1 MGLRDVLRRATAG
14 QEPVPAAGRQA
25 GDREWKGAFF
35 DYAAAHPGTS
45 VAVGG
50 VTRIT
55 GDVPDHEEM
64 CLLVDLAAARY
75 PELAEAP
82 PGGSGR
88 RAAAPFA
95 AADHVFRTPVAAGT
109 GLDGLRAALG
119 DLAAAPLPERLWGVW
134 ILHGYAPDEF
144 AVVLRGHHAHFD
156 GMLLTELF
164 RGTLSGTAAS
174 SKAGAPPPGRTA
186 GRSTTAELATAVR
199 EGISALGGLRRAAR
213 LVPDGF
219 PLTGRLHYAW
229 GSVELARFRKIAAAH
244 GATPNDL
251 YLSALAGALKSWAGE
266 RGRPLGRQPM
276 RMMVPVTLRRRDN
289 AGERGNAV
297 LGAAVRLPV
306 GLDDPV
312 ERLEYVKARTRK
324 VRSSLF
330 NPHAG
335 ALGRMVPDRFGRWL
349 LELDLHPRST
359 TVLATHVPGPDK
371 RLHLGDRVITNVM
384 PLTLLP
390 AGHVLAACFSSY
402 ATTAQIGFVADRTV
416 GDCDGLVQL
425 WMHEL
430 DEMTARAGL

>member
-1 MGLRDVLRRATAG
+1 MGLRDALRRATAG
-14 QEPVPAAGRQA
+14 RGPVPTAGRQA
-25 GDREWKGAFF
+25 GVREWKGAFF

-50 VTRIT
+50 ASRIT

-64 CLLVDLAAARY
+64 CLLVDLVVARY
-75 PELAEAP
+75 PELAQAP
-82 PGGSGR
+82 PDGAGR
-88 RAAAPFA
+88 GAGTPFA
-95 AADHVFRTPVAAGT
+95 AADHVFRTPVAEGT
-109 GLDGLRAALG
+109 GLDGLRAALR
-119 DLAAAPLPERLWGVW
+119 DLAATPLPERLWGVW

-156 GMLLTELF
+156 GMLLSELF
-164 RGTLSGTAAS
+164 RGTLSEPAAS
-174 SKAGAPPPGRTA
+174 PKPRVPPRSPTA
-186 GRSTTAELATAVR
+186 RRSTAAELATALR
-199 EGISALGGLRRAAR
+199 EGIGALSGLRRAAR
-213 LVPDGF
+213 LVPGDF
-219 PLTGRLHYAW
+219 PLTGKPHYAW

-251 YLSALAGALKSWAGE
+251 YLSSLAGALKSWAGE
-266 RGRPLGRQPM
+266 RGQSLGRHPV

-289 AGERGNAV
+289 AGNRGNLV
-297 LGAAVRLPV
+297 LGAGVRLPV

-324 VRSSLF
+324 VRSMLCD
-330 NPHAG
+330 PHAG

-359 TVLATHVPGPDK
+359 TVLASHVPGPEK
-371 RLHLGDRVITNVM
+371 RLRLGGRLITDVI
-384 PLTLLP
+384 PLNLLP
-390 AGHVLAACFSSY
+390 AGHALAACFFSY
-402 ATTAQIGFVADRTV
+402 AATAQICFVADRTV
-416 GDCDGLVQL
+416 GGCDGLVQL

>member
-1 MGLRDVLRRATAG
+1 MGLRDVLRWATAG
-14 QEPVPAAGRQA
+14 QESVPTAGRQA
-25 GDREWKGAFF
+25 GVREWKGAFF

-50 VTRIT
+50 VSRIT

-64 CLLVDLAAARY
+64 CLLVDLAVARY
-75 PELAEAP
+75 PELAAAP
-82 PGGSGR
+82 PDGSGR
-88 RAAAPFA
+88 GTGTPFA

-109 GLDGLRAALG
+109 QLDGLRVALG

-156 GMLLTELF
+156 GMLLSELF
-164 RGTLSGTAAS
+164 RGTLSEPAAS
-174 SKAGAPPPGRTA
+174 SKAVVPPSGPTA
-186 GRSTTAELATAVR
+186 RRGPAAELATAVR
-199 EGISALGGLRRAAR
+199 EGIDALGGLRRAAR

-219 PLTGRLHYAW
+219 PLTGKLHYAW
-229 GSVELARFRKIAAAH
+229 GSVELARFRKVAAAH

-251 YLSALAGALKSWAGE
+251 YLSALAGALKSWAEE
-266 RGRPLGRQPM
+266 RGRPLCRQPM

-289 AGERGNAV
+289 AGKRGNAV

-335 ALGRMVPDRFGRWL
+335 ALGRMVPDRLGRWL

-359 TVLATHVPGPDK
+359 TVLASHVPGPDK
-371 RLHLGDRVITNVM
+371 RLRLGDRVITDVM
-384 PLTLLP
+384 PLNLLP
-390 AGHVLAACFSSY
+390 AGHALATCFSSY
-402 ATTAQIGFVADRTV
+402 ATTAQICFVADRTV
-416 GDCDGLVQL
+416 GGCDDLVQL

-430 DEMTARAGL
+430 DEMTTRAGL